1 MMTLGWAEI
10 STWESTR
17 IDDAASTYRHVLST
31 VVDVRRSLENA
42 MNGLVSQGE
51 AADAMRQRLSDYIR
65 LVDGYAQV
73 IEGLISATIRAS
85 EGVAQVRSEVEA
97 AIRLADQFGLVIAA
111 DGSVSTGASW
121 TASTFATSV
130 QSAVEDAHKIGLVG
144 NAIQA
149 AMDKA
154 VDVDST
160 YATAM
165 NVQDEEQWCAE
176 DLPLWGLASLAG
188 PVGLLGLGVAA
199 GGGWLTDKR
208 GDQTPWW
215 QRKTRRGARDGRR
228 NQHSA
233 GGYGSGEPNKPGGLG
248 QPVKGQCIPIPKITP
263 WQYPGDSENEGSGKH
278 GQRSAGLGD
287 YFMHELATSAADIMA
302 PMWPDAAK
310 NLSHYLDNTGTPAD
324 IDVDRMLEDLPE
336 FKADSELAID
346 STKAQ
351 AIQAAKDSGTTEPVI
366 YPFTTEWKGH
376 YAEEADDPN
385 WFFAT
390 GGFHYATAGTVT
402 VYPPDE
408 TSSEWRSEVD
418 YKVHV
423 ADRYNWDG
431 SKSTQIGPI
440 TVDDKQLQEFHKAGI
455 AKEFDL
461 VGESEVKSR

>member
-1 MMTLGWAEI
+1 MVFGWAEI
-10 STWESTR
+10 STWEPMR
-17 IDDAASTYRHVLST
+17 IDDAATTYRRALAT
-31 VVDVRRSLENA
+31 LEDAQRSLEKA
-42 MNGLVSQGE
+42 VNGMLSQGE
-51 AADAMRQRLSDYIR
+51 AADAMRQQLSDHIR
-65 LVDGYAQV
+65 IVDGYVRV
-73 IEGLISATIRAS
+73 IEGLISATVRAS
-85 EGVAQVRSEVEA
+85 EGVAQVRSAVDA
-97 AIRLADQFGLVIAA
+97 ALRLADQSGFVIGA
-111 DGSVSTGASW
+111 DGSVSTGTSRMTSTLASS
-121 TASTFATSV
+121 AQSV
-130 QSAVEDAHKIGLVG
+130 AEDMKTIELVRNAV
-144 NAIQA
+144 QT

-154 VDVDST
+154 EDVDST

-165 NVQDEEQWCAE
+165 SVQGEGQWGAE
-176 DLPLWGLASLAG
+176 DLPLWGLATLAG
-188 PVGLLGLGVAA
+188 PAGLLGLGVAA
-199 GGGWLTDKR
+199 GTGWLTDER

-228 NQHSA
+228 NQHSDEGNGA
-233 GGYGSGEPNKPGGLG
+233 GEPNKPGGLG
-248 QPVKGQCIPIPKITP
+248 KPVPGKNAPIPKIAP

-278 GQRSAGLGD
+278 GQRSPGFGD
-287 YFMHELATSAADIMA
+287 YFMHEMATSGADIMA

-324 IDVDRMLEDLPE
+324 INVDRMLDDLPR
-336 FKADSELAID
+336 FKADSDMTID

-351 AIQAAKDSGTTEPVI
+351 AIQAAKDSDMTGPVT
-366 YPFTTEWKGH
+366 YPFTTDWKSH
-376 YAEEADDPN
+376 YAKKSDDPN

-390 GGFHYATAGTVT
+390 GGFQYATAGTVT

-440 TVDDKQLQEFHKAGI
+440 TVGDKQLQEFHKAGI